1 MGDSEARFRRPHGTA
16 LRGERR
22 MRRPDLACDPSDI
35 YVGASAALL
44 RAAAKRR
51 QGPGSSDG
59 RFVTLRVS
67 HWMAVGIRRLRVRL
81 SATKPCVCIAA
92 KCVRLRRRGCDT
104 FGRFVHS
111 AWAWRVSPVAI
122 CWLESDL
129 RSRQRRE
136 HRPNMPAPALRRV
149 CRERPPR
156 QAHPLGMGLWYESLG
171 TQLHLSWAPFW
182 YSWGSPRPET

>member
-1 MGDSEARFRRPHGTA
+1 MVARSEQSDPASHAMRQRSAISVSAWDGPSRRAAHAQTGPGV
-16 LRGERR
+16 RSERY
-22 MRRPDLACDPSDI
+22 I

-44 RAAAKRR
+44 RATAQRR

-92 KCVRLRRRGCDT
+92 KCVRLRRRGCDA

-122 CWLESDL
+122 RWLGSDL
-129 RSRQRRE
+129 RSGQGART
-136 HRPNMPAPALRRV
+136 PTAVLVLRRGARSTLHK
-149 CRERPPR
+149 CARPP
-156 QAHPLGMGLWYESLG
+156 QPL
-171 TQLHLSWAPFW
+171 H
-182 YSWGSPRPET
+182 